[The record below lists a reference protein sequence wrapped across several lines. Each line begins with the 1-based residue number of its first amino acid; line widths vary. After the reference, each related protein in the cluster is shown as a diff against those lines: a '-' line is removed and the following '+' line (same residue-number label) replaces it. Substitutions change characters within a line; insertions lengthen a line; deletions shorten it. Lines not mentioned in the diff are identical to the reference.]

1 VSNDGWNGAARSGC
15 GALACADLSCGPGA
29 TSINLGRRGFL
40 KDALAAAAGFTSV
53 SVLGGCAAPV
63 VRESTD
69 TIIIN
74 ARIAT
79 LARGQ
84 PTASAIAIRGDSIAA
99 VGSMADLQALQG
111 PSTQLIDAG
120 GRTIVPGLVDAHTH
134 FIRGG
139 LTYSMEVRWDGVP
152 TLAEGLER
160 MRVQARRTPPPHWVQ
175 VIGGWTWGQ
184 FAEARFPTLAEI
196 NAATGDTPAMVMH
209 LYDRLWINRAGLR
222 ALGWA
227 KDTPNPFGGAIERD
241 ASGNPTGL
249 LVATLGL
256 VALAGAWL
264 RIPRLSP
271 EDQILSTRHFMREHN
286 RLGVTSV
293 IDAGGGGQNYPDN
306 YQSIAQLAR
315 DGLLTLRIGYTL
327 FSQTPGKEIDNYRNW
342 AQLVKLGQG
351 DDYFRMI
358 GAGEYLTWS
367 AGDSTNFNKD
377 WGGQPAIME
386 SQFTE
391 VVKFVAGMRWPF
403 RQHATWD
410 SSAQRIL
417 GVLEQVHREVPLTGL
432 RWGLDHCEVL
442 GPKSLERIAAL
453 GGSINIQNRLST
465 DGEAF
470 LARQGAAAAADAPPI
485 ARIRE
490 MGIPLSAG
498 TDANRA
504 VSYNPWV
511 GVHWLITGKTLGGA
525 KLNADRNLLDRAE
538 ALRMYTAAGAWISG
552 DEQRKGTLE
561 AGRLADLA
569 FLSADYFSIPEDSIK
584 DLESVMTMVGGKVV
598 YAAGSYATL
607 APPPPPIT
615 QDWLPIK
622 TYGGYQNQKR
632 AGNGPGTPA
641 SASGGHTH
649 PLIVGDNGTWSMDCH
664 CGAF

>member
-1 VSNDGWNGAARSGC
+1 MERVASPADTLIVNGRIATMNERQPFVS
-15 GALACADLSCGPGA
+15 ALAIMG
-29 TSINLGRRGFL
+29 
-40 KDALAAAAGFTSV
+40 
-53 SVLGGCAAPV
+53 
-63 VRESTD
+63 D
-69 TIIIN
+69 TII
-74 ARIAT
+74 AT
-79 LARGQ
+79 GFE
-84 PTASAIAIRGDSIAA
+84 S
-99 VGSMADLQALQG
+99 DLQHLRG
-111 PSTQLIDAG
+111 PNTAVIDAG
-120 GRTIVPGLVDAHTH
+120 GRTVIPGLNDSHTH

-139 LTYSMEVRWDGVP
+139 LTYSMEVRWDGLVS
-152 TLAEGLER
+152 LADGLR
-160 MRVQARRTPPPHWVQ
+160 MLREQARRTPAPHWVQ
-175 VIGGWTWGQ
+175 VIGGWTWAQ
-184 FAEARFPTLAEI
+184 FAEKRYPTLDEI

-209 LYDRLWINRAGLR
+209 LYDRAWLNRAALR
-222 ALGWA
+222 VLGWNT
-227 KDTPNPFGGAIERD
+227 DTPDMFGGTIVRD
-241 ASGNPTGL
+241 ASGHPTGL
-249 LVATLGL
+249 VMATTSLASLVG
-256 VALAGAWL
+256 VWL
-264 RIPRLSP
+264 TIPRLSP
-271 EDQILSTRHFMREHN
+271 EDQTISTRHFMREHN
-286 RLGVTSV
+286 RLGITSIV
-293 IDAGGGGQNYPDN
+293 DAGGGGQNYPEN
-306 YQSIAQLAR
+306 YQSIAQLAKE
-315 DGLLTLRIGYTL
+315 GLLTLRIGYTL

-342 AQLVKLGQG
+342 SKLVTLGQG

-403 RQHATWD
+403 RQHVTWD

-417 GVLEQVHREVPLTGL
+417 GVLEDVHREVPLTGL

-504 VSYNPWV
+504 VSYNIWV

-525 KLNADRNLLDRAE
+525 KLNGDRNLLDRAE

-552 DEQRKGTLE
+552 DEERKGTLE
-561 AGRLADLA
+561 TGRLADLA

-598 YAAGSYATL
+598 YGAGSYATL

-632 AGNGPGTPA
+632 AGSAPAGPA
-641 SASGGHTH
+641 SAGAGHTH
-649 PLIVGDNGTWSMDCH
+649 PLIVGDNGTWSMECH

>member
-1 VSNDGWNGAARSGC
+1 MERVASPADTLIVNGRIATMNERQPFVS
-15 GALACADLSCGPGA
+15 ALAIMG
-29 TSINLGRRGFL
+29 
-40 KDALAAAAGFTSV
+40 
-53 SVLGGCAAPV
+53 
-63 VRESTD
+63 D
-69 TIIIN
+69 TII
-74 ARIAT
+74 AT
-79 LARGQ
+79 GFE
-84 PTASAIAIRGDSIAA
+84 S
-99 VGSMADLQALQG
+99 DLQHLRG
-111 PSTQLIDAG
+111 PNTAVIDAG
-120 GRTIVPGLVDAHTH
+120 GRTVIPGLNDSHTH

-139 LTYSMEVRWDGVP
+139 LTYSMEVRWDGLVS
-152 TLAEGLER
+152 LADGLR
-160 MRVQARRTPPPHWVQ
+160 MLREQARRTPAPHWVQ
-175 VIGGWTWGQ
+175 VIGGWTWAQ
-184 FAEARFPTLAEI
+184 FAEKRYPTLDEI

-209 LYDRLWINRAGLR
+209 LYDRAWLNRAALR
-222 ALGWA
+222 VLGWNT
-227 KDTPNPFGGAIERD
+227 DTPDMFGGTIVRD
-241 ASGNPTGL
+241 ASGHPTGL
-249 LVATLGL
+249 VMATTSLASLVG
-256 VALAGAWL
+256 VWL
-264 RIPRLSP
+264 TIPRLSP
-271 EDQILSTRHFMREHN
+271 EDQTISTRHFMREHN
-286 RLGVTSV
+286 RLGITSIV
-293 IDAGGGGQNYPDN
+293 DAGGGGQNYPEN
-306 YQSIAQLAR
+306 YQSIAQLAK

-342 AQLVKLGQG
+342 SKLVTLGQG

-403 RQHATWD
+403 RQHVTWD

-417 GVLEQVHREVPLTGL
+417 GVLEDVHREVPLTGL

-504 VSYNPWV
+504 VSYNIWV

-525 KLNADRNLLDRAE
+525 KLNGDRNLLDRAE

-552 DEQRKGTLE
+552 DEERKGTLE
-561 AGRLADLA
+561 TGRLADLA

-598 YAAGSYATL
+598 YGAGSYATL

-632 AGNGPGTPA
+632 AGSAPAGPA
-641 SASGGHTH
+641 SAGAGHTH
-649 PLIVGDNGTWSMDCH
+649 PLIVGDNGTWSMECH